1 MEGLTADTVLE
12 AQGYQRGQM
21 SGNWWY
27 GAYVISTLSIMKRLG
42 ITADGEESAT
52 ETGILAEA
60 WD

>member
-1 MEGLTADTVLE
+1 MF
-12 AQGYQRGQM
+12 QRPYM
-21 SGNWWY
+21 PRWLWNW
-27 GAYVISTLSIMKRLG
+27 IMKRLG